1 MSFPSLFGDGKAWC
15 CSQRGQG
22 CRLSKTF
29 PKIQLRPKAGV
40 VELGGTS
47 TTTPQVLLDV
57 SGIAS
62 NFRAC
67 FWAEETPGLDV
78 LGHANG
84 SWQLGEKSEEGA
96 GGLGLGHWGH
106 RRDLLDP
113 AIA

>member
-1 MSFPSLFGDGKAWC
+1 MGRHGAAPSVDRDVG
-15 CSQRGQG
+15 S
-22 CRLSKTF
+22 
-29 PKIQLRPKAGV
+29 PKPSPKSSSIPKRV
-40 VELGGTS
+40 VELCGTS

-67 FWAEETPGLDV
+67 FWVEETPGLDV
-78 LGHANG
+78 LGHTNG

>member
-1 MSFPSLFGDGKAWC
+1 MLLPAWTGVQALQNLPQNPAL
-15 CSQRGQG
+15 SQNKG
-22 CRLSKTF
+22 CL
-29 PKIQLRPKAGV
+29 
-40 VELGGTS
+40 ELGGTS

-62 NFRAC
+62 NFRAR
-67 FWAEETPGLDV
+67 FWAEETPSLEV

-106 RRDLLDP
+106 TRDLLDP
-113 AIA
+113 AIT